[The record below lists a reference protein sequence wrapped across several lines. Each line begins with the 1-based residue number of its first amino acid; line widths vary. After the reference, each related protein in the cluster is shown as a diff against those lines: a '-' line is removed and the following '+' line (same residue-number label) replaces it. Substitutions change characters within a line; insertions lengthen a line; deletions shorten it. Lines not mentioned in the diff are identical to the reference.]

1 MPDNNSNNPQ
11 VSPNAIWHHATITRE
26 KREELHKH
34 KSLLLWFTGLSGSGK
49 STLAHALEDR
59 LYSMGCSTY
68 VLDGDNVRHGLCGDL
83 SFSDEDR
90 KENIRRVG
98 EVANLLTDAGLIVLA
113 AFISPFRA
121 DRAIVR
127 EILPKGQFVEVFV
140 DAPLTVC
147 CKRDPKGLYAKAIRG
162 EIRQFTGIDS
172 PYEHPI
178 YPEISLDAG
187 NLTVAESVNNLLAYL
202 HDIEALHAGYKPV
215 ELDDY
220 AEQNY

>member
-1 MPDNNSNNPQ
+1 MTSN
-11 VSPNAIWHHATITRE
+11 VIWHSHPVDQEFRAQQ
-26 KREELHKH
+26 
-34 KSLLLWFTGLSGSGK
+34 KSQRPLVVWFTGLSASGK
-49 STLAHALEDR
+49 STIAGALEQI
-59 LYSMGCSTY
+59 LTKQGYHTY
-68 VLDGDNVRHGLCGDL
+68 LLDGDNVRHGLCRDL
-83 SFSDEDR
+83 GFSDEDR

-98 EVANLLTDAGLIVLA
+98 EVANLMADAGLIVLA